1 MSLRRNNVGTNEQNG
16 IDPQVGMDFL
26 DPDRTMMVLKLQ
38 EDAPMDPDEIV
49 IDGPATYSIGNM
61 FKALKPSVD
70 VSLSTGDETN
80 PLEETTISF
89 TSIKSFEP
97 DDMME
102 NIPLLRGIKDQ
113 QDLITRVEALM
124 QEAIFQ
130 KMMQDG
136 KKKAVLLDFLRSVI
150 ADIEEAEEEE

>member
-113 QDLITRVEALM
+113 QDLITRVETLM